1 MPKWQLSSWFDLRL
15 KVKRLKVEGSNQELL
30 VQRGV
35 APVGSLNVERSNE
48 TDETHNLSACK
59 EQTNSQRI
67 ALAIQYLGTHFS
79 GWQRQPNQRSVQE
92 EIEQTIASVLKYPV
106 TLHGAGRTD
115 TGVHAAAQVAHVN
128 ITSPIPAHRWADVL
142 NSRLPED
149 ILIRA
154 SASVPSDWHAR
165 FSASWRRYRY
175 TIYTDSRPNL
185 FVRPL
190 SWHYYHAPLDES
202 LIQDALTPLIGR
214 HHLAAFHRANSGRS
228 HSWVD
233 VQAAECYRN
242 GPFIHIEIQANG
254 FLYGMVRLLVG
265 ILVQV
270 GRGELHPNEFTELWV
285 NQQRE
290 KVKYAAPA
298 KGLCLLRVGYPD
310 SPFPPE
316 IWFDTQPKFLLP
328 IYSQPG
334 YCLN

>member
-1 MPKWQLSSWFDLRL
+1 MQSPQLT
-15 KVKRLKVEGSNQELL
+15 K
-30 VQRGV
+30 
-35 APVGSLNVERSNE
+35 
-48 TDETHNLSACK
+48 
-59 EQTNSQRI
+59 QRI
-67 ALAIQYLGTHFS
+67 ALVIQYLGTHFY
-79 GWQRQPNQRSVQE
+79 GWQRQPNHRSVQE
-92 EIEQTIASVLKYPV
+92 EIEKVISAVEQRPV
-106 TLHGAGRTD
+106 TLHAAGRTD
-115 TGVHAAAQVAHVN
+115 TGVHAAAQVAHFN
-128 ITSPIPAHRWADVL
+128 ATGPIPATRWAAVL

-154 SASVPSDWHAR
+154 SALVGPNWHAR

-175 TIYTDSRPNL
+175 TLYTDNRPNL
-185 FVRPL
+185 FVRPF

-202 LIQDALTPLIGR
+202 LIQEALTPLMGK

-242 GPFIHIEIQANG
+242 GSFIHIEIQANG

-265 ILVQV
+265 MLVQV
-270 GRGELHPNEFTELWV
+270 GSGELHPNSFTELWV
-285 NQQRE
+285 NQRRE
-290 KVKYAAPA
+290 AVKYAAPA

-316 IWFDTQPKFLLP
+316 VWFDTQPKFLLP
-328 IYSQPG
+328 TNTPTE